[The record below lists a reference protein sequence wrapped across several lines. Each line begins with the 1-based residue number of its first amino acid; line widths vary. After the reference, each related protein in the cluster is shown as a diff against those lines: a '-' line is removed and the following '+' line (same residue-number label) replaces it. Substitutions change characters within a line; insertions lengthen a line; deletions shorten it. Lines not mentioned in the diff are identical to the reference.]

1 MKLKLKASS
10 HPTKHF
16 HLALIAPF
24 NFLNFLPMPIS
35 ITVPNYNLK
44 PINPFRRVPYPPAS
58 AGTETGLV
66 CKSKFC
72 RTRPTHSTVYQTSS
86 HKHLTGVKCPIDGQ
100 FYRTYN
106 SKHFYDQLRAINSR
120 VNSSCEDMDL
130 ARLLSQPNAPPT
142 PPATQQPIGGNT
154 QPSATNSRHG
164 AAFNECIG
172 VHGHTAPGHN
182 PRNNAKCDAQACK
195 ACCLKFYKGDTPCR
209 KHTSMA
215 KRKEKEIRDNG
226 RISVIPSRTNDNVID
241 LISSSAG
248 DSDNPIAPR
257 NTQGGRAMGVRQYK
271 GRMQTDFLDEF
282 RVLTLQREAAERKR
296 NVTVENASKTIA
308 LVVWHGSNH
317 DHTGHWGGMVH
328 AGSWPQFALG
338 ESVDIR
344 TLVSQELGDSWSG
357 NLQVWNED
365 NQLWLHTSLDILVTY
380 PEKVRKILVVFPGL
394 DPYACHE
401 VKRHLASVSTGGRQ
415 ESMNMTAF
423 IQRNTPDTPKKDLKG
438 KGKTIYL
445 QSPSPPVGSQSPIE
459 IQTTSD
465 TLDNTTNNSTEF
477 NTDVMDDGG
486 HREAGLPQ
494 PNPKKRQRSMTI
506 ETSDIEIVQLNIP
519 NAGGQW
525 SQTATIRQL
534 KEVYELSRDGPNK
547 INQQAAF
554 KKVFSNRFR
563 FIPSTISH
571 YCRWCDLIRPDR
583 LDLFVAQHGDMTVAS
598 VRKRHFKS
606 EWRASDLT
614 RFEQHQPPKR
624 VKL

>member
-1 MKLKLKASS
+1 MSHHASIL
-10 HPTKHF
+10 HVIYLCTT
-16 HLALIAPF
+16 LIAPF
-24 NFLNFLPMPIS
+24 SFLNFLPMPIS

-86 HKHLTGVKCPIDGQ
+86 HKHLTGVKVIINYLYDDCCSK
-100 FYRTYN
+100 TYWN
-106 SKHFYDQLRAINSR
+106 ECIWIL
-120 VNSSCEDMDL
+120 
-130 ARLLSQPNAPPT
+130 PNAPPT

-195 ACCLKFYKGDTPCR
+195 AFYKGDTPCR

-257 NTQGGRAMGVRQYK
+257 NTQGGCAMGVRQYK

-317 DHTGHWGGMVH
+317 NHTGHWGGMVH

-344 TLVSQELGDSWSG
+344 ALVSQELGDSWSG

-438 KGKTIYL
+438 KSKTIYL

-554 KKVFSNRFR
+554 KKVFSNQFR

-583 LDLFVAQHGDMTVAS
+583 LDPFVAQHGDMTVAY

-606 EWRASDLT
+606 EWQASDLT